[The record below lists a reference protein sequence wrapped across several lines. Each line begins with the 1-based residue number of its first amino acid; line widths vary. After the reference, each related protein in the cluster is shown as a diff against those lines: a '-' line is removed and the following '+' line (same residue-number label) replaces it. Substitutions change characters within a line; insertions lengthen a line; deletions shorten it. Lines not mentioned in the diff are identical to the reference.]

1 MHHRIDRRTRVLMAQ
16 RRKDADFSRRILQV
30 CKMLR
35 DDVLAEKI
43 TFGISLVE
51 RAWRDMVVGLDMAAE
66 SMKDFSVVW
75 EYAAEGIDFPTDG
88 ELIEA
93 MTAPHWKPVS
103 DDNIQIESK
112 DNIKKK
118 LIIDGVRA
126 DGVIVDEARRI
137 PYDPDED

>member
-51 RAWRDMVVGLDMAAE
+51 RAWRDMVD
-66 SMKDFSVVW
+66 
-75 EYAAEGIDFPTDG
+75 

-93 MTAPHWKPVS
+93 MTAPHWKLAS
-103 DDNIQIESK
+103 DDNIQVESK
-112 DNIKKK
+112 DDIKKK
-118 LIIDGVRA
+118 IIVGGVRA
-126 DGVIVDEARRI
+126 DGVILDEARRI